1 MKIAVLASGNGSNF
15 EALANAVGNGEIPAK
30 IDLLF
35 SDHQD
40 AYVLKRAEKFQIPS
54 ESFELKEFENKA
66 AYEDALLNLLKKN
79 QIDLVILAGY
89 MRIVG
94 EKLLQAFPKRIINI
108 HPALLPSFPGLHGI
122 KDAFEAGVAETG
134 VTVHYVDSGVDTG
147 PVIAQEKV
155 IIDKND
161 TLEILE
167 EKIHAVEHGLYPA
180 VIAKIIKE
188 LGHETC
194 AD

>member
-40 AYVLKRAEKFQIPS
+40 AYVLKRAEKFQIAS

-122 KDAFEAGVAETG
+122 KDAYEAGVAETG

>member
-1 MKIAVLASGNGSNF
+1 MN
-15 EALANAVGNGEIPAK
+15 
-30 IDLLF
+30 
-35 SDHQD
+35 
-40 AYVLKRAEKFQIPS
+40 
-54 ESFELKEFENKA
+54 
-66 AYEDALLNLLKKN
+66 ALLNLLKKN